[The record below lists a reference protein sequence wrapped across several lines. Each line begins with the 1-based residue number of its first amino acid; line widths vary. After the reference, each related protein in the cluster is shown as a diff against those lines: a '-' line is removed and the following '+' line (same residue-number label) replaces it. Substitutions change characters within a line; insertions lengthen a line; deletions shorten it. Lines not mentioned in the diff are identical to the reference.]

1 MASMRLHDYF
11 EPLAEERGVGI
22 ECGLRGS
29 LDGPRRVWADKTLL
43 LRALGNLISNALRY
57 APAGSTVSVL
67 ATPREDG
74 ACLIEVSNLGPA
86 IAASEQQRIFER
98 LFRID
103 PAREGSASGSG
114 LGLAIVKSIME
125 MHGGRASVRSIE
137 GEPTTF
143 GLWFPPP
150 PAPPQAA

>member
-1 MASMRLHDYF
+1 MASDRLHDYF
-11 EPLAEERGVGI
+11 EPLAEERGVKL
-22 ECGLRGS
+22 ECGLCGPE
-29 LDGPRRVWADKTLL
+29 DGPRRVWADKTLL

-57 APAGSTVSVL
+57 APPGSTVSVL
-67 ATPREDG
+67 ATPRDDG
-74 ACLIEVSNLGPA
+74 ACLIEVCNLGPA
-86 IAASEQQRIFER
+86 IPAADQQRIFER

-103 PAREGSASGSG
+103 PSREGSATGSG

-125 MHGGRASVRSIE
+125 MHGGRASVHSAS

-150 PAPPQAA
+150 QAA